1 VAVLP
6 SYHRVIRIAPV
17 MRTVIK
23 AYFNFQK
30 SFHKNIFKKKQYLY
44 HGSGSSPPA
53 FLQ

>member
-23 AYFNFQK
+23 VYFNFQN
-30 SFHKNIFKKKQYLY
+30 SFHYFAKKKQYLY